1 MARASPP
8 WASIASAIL
17 SWATFCRT
25 WQPCSFVSFATVSTV
40 GQIGTAG
47 RPGATCQLRT
57 RVEPDSRV
65 SARADLE
72 IDGEVLA
79 LGLIEADLGLLELTA
94 RVLEFAVAARD
105 RPISLTP

>member
-1 MARASPP
+1 
-8 WASIASAIL
+8 
-17 SWATFCRT
+17 
-25 WQPCSFVSFATVSTV
+25 
-40 GQIGTAG
+40 
-47 RPGATCQLRT
+47 
-57 RVEPDSRV
+57 V

-105 RPISLTP
+105 RPISLPP